1 MAKEL
6 LGKGDVEK
14 ETYMALPFLKTGTTL
29 KKRDQIIAIDL
40 GGRSTKAVHLQRKGD
55 SYTLLSYCVVDAP
68 IYEKS
73 LSVDLL
79 AEHLKTIYQ
88 ALGAKSKFVS
98 IAISV
103 NDSIVRQ
110 TDLPQMPAADMR
122 QILKNNTK
130 NYLQQDLPAHTFD
143 CFFIPGRM
151 AAGSDGGKGAA
162 NSQKL
167 KVLVGGAKAQ
177 FMTDLQNAVKQA
189 GLIPDQVVPGLIG
202 PVNAFEIANPDIFNK
217 DVVALVD
224 IGFKATTICLL
235 HNGELIVSRVV
246 NLGGDKLTQ
255 GLAESL
261 SISYAEAEGI
271 KVGMPAEVQA
281 NLEPLLT
288 PLGRELR
295 ASVDFFEHQ
304 QDRTVSQIFIS
315 GGSARSEFILKSLE
329 TELLAPCKA
338 WNPTDRLQ
346 LALQPAQAGEIQQ
359 VAPSLAV
366 ALGTAAAAF

>member
-1 MAKEL
+1 
-6 LGKGDVEK
+6 
-14 ETYMALPFLKTGTTL
+14 MALPFLKTGTTP

-55 SYTLLSYCVVDAP
+55 TYTLLSYCVVDAP

-130 NYLQQDLPAHTFD
+130 NYLQQDLPGHTFD

-151 AAGSDGGKGAA
+151 ASAPSDGGKVAA

-177 FMTDLQNAVKQA
+177 FMTDIQNAVKQA
-189 GLIPDQVVPGLIG
+189 GLVPDQIVPGLIG

-224 IGFKATTICLL
+224 IGFKSTTICLL
-235 HNGELIVSRVV
+235 HNGEMIVSRVV

-338 WNPTDRLQ
+338 WNPTDRFQ
-346 LALQPAQAGEIQQ
+346 LALQPAQAGEIQHI
-359 VAPSLAV
+359 APSLAV